1 MKHCSARFKLLLLL
15 LIALIPTI
23 LPAQTTYIIGSSENN
38 RLANDAGL
46 TGQYIAAADGI
57 PEGSNVI
64 LLGSIYTAPEHGP
77 LYDLQQHNCRV
88 IRLAGKDAADLTA
101 RIKAYNDYI
110 QSGKSVFADIPPGL
124 GKINQPVL
132 FPVLE
137 AVELKQPNRN
147 NTNLDFVPKPIFNTQ
162 PAPEPDYVPPGMAEF
177 AATGRIALHFEY
189 GPNETAVPADARTV
203 LSDVALILKANPQ
216 MNIRVEG
223 HTDNYQEADHNLNL
237 SKQRA
242 NNIREWLVNSGI
254 SADRIKAAGYGE
266 SRPVGDNN
274 TSAGRAANRR
284 VEIVKD

>member
-1 MKHCSARFKLLLLL
+1 
-15 LIALIPTI
+15 
-23 LPAQTTYIIGSSENN
+23 LPAQSTYIIGSSENN

-46 TGQYIAAADGI
+46 SGQYFASADDIA
-57 PEGSNVI
+57 EGSNVI
-64 LLGSIYTAPEHGP
+64 LLGNIYTAPDHGP
-77 LYDLQQHNCRV
+77 LYDLQQRNCRV

-110 QSGKSVFADIPPGL
+110 QPGKSVFADIPPGL
-124 GKINQPVL
+124 GNVNQPVL

-162 PAPEPDYVPPGMAEF
+162 PAPEPDYVPPSMAEF

-189 GPNETAVPADARTV
+189 GPNETAVPADARSM
-203 LSDVALILKANPQ
+203 LNDVALVLKVNPQ
-216 MNIRVEG
+216 MKIRVEG
-223 HTDNYQEADHNLNL
+223 HTDNYLDSDHNLNL

-242 NNIREWLVNSGI
+242 SNIREWLVNSGI